1 MGDMLVLGR
10 GIFWAQ
16 DTAELFERRGSY
28 IEVQTPKMPSQQQD
42 FRLVDPELKL
52 LFAPVAASHN
62 MYIYIYTS
70 SYTGIICISQKDP
83 VLSHV
88 AEDLPIDRYLI

>member
-1 MGDMLVLGR
+1 MLVLGR

-52 LFAPVAASHN
+52 LFAPVGASHN
-62 MYIYIYTS
+62 MYIYIYI
-70 SYTGIICISQKDP
+70 YIQLYWD
-83 VLSHV
+83 
-88 AEDLPIDRYLI
+88 YLHKPEGSRA